1 LPTRT
6 SRESSDAVVWQSLSD
21 MSTHKLGWNLE
32 EWRRGCLRKHLERI
46 LPYSWWARS
55 MNAQPPRNCARTM
68 SRLATSGA
76 DWNRKKIWT
85 RSVLEMQFL
94 VLGEAASTAYGG
106 AGGIL
111 PATGWHEGERGGS
124 AYKKR
129 TGMPCARSTEPVLGG
144 PQTCFESPPDQQ
156 RVPGGRSGRGSSAWY
171 LNLSLY
177 WACWLLQA
185 YSYVSSV
192 FRLVGQLRGSKS
204 FE

>member
-32 EWRRGCLRKHLERI
+32 AWRRGCLRKHLERI
-46 LPYSWWARS
+46 LSYSGWARS

-144 PQTCFESPPDQQ
+144 PQNLL
-156 RVPGGRSGRGSSAWY
+156 RVPAWSAASSRRPEREREQRLIFEPITLLGLLIVTGLQLCEQRFPFSGPTS
-171 LNLSLY
+171 
-177 WACWLLQA
+177 
-185 YSYVSSV
+185 
-192 FRLVGQLRGSKS
+192 RL
-204 FE
+204 